1 MVERDAEE
9 EKIKERKAKGA
20 RMAIGWQTA
29 ALALGMGLGTALTAM
44 ATGAEEGVEALS
56 ALGFFRQDVE
66 AMQRTAQAF
75 YGELGEVGGLENE
88 GEGGRGRVDFFV
100 LRESEVDALS
110 PDLQEAVGGRR
121 AVCIGQYRAGGVPH
135 RALYSLDNPPVWL
148 GSFRMEEGGRWAECK
163 DGMPAPDPVAE
174 KKEREGEE
182 AAVPVRFHQWE
193 PGPGSFLLWTF
204 LHIAKDLP
212 W

>member
-1 MVERDAEE
+1 MVERDSGG
-9 EKIKERKAKGA
+9 EKIEERKARGK
-20 RMAIGWQTA
+20 RMAIGWKMA
-29 ALALGMGLGTALTAM
+29 VLALGMGLGTAMTAM
-44 ATGAEEGVEALS
+44 ATGAKEGVETWS

-66 AMQRTAQAF
+66 AMQRTAQVF
-75 YGELGEVGGLENE
+75 YGELEEVGGLENE

-110 PDLQEAVGGRR
+110 PDLQGAVGGRR
-121 AVCIGQYRAGGVPH
+121 AVCIGQYRTGGVPH
-135 RALYSLDNPPVWL
+135 RALYSLDNPPVRL
-148 GSFRMEEGGRWAECK
+148 GNFRMEERGHWAECK
-163 DGMPAPDPVAE
+163 DGMPTPDAEAE
-174 KKEREGEE
+174 KKEGEGEE
-182 AAVPVRFHQWE
+182 AAVPVRFRQWE